1 MVDDTHNTTSDHD
14 NYTHW
19 FMYDCTLNLDHSSR
33 RVFLFLMHLLFFMV
47 ALMENCLVVWVNWKR
62 RRSCSRVLFYVLN
75 VSISDLM
82 AVLLMPFFMLEVT
95 IDKVWLWGQFLCKFT
110 HLVYTVNFYSSAFF
124 VACMTLE
131 RYRSVSQ
138 PESTSWGLSERHR
151 RALICGGLWTLA
163 VLLALIENVHVD
175 LLEFEEPGCYLI
187 PDYSYSMWFDAL
199 ICISLLFQF
208 VGPAVII
215 ITCNVLIARTVGTMA
230 NVEGRRDVWLVHVYS
245 LVFVVCWLPYHLVM
259 MLIMVDDVA
268 PHLFS
273 CNMADAIYFSFS
285 IVECLSFF
293 HCIANPILYSFL
305 SKGFQEMLVNTLLQH
320 LSSRA
325 PNAEGC
331 PDADR
336 PKRPAADKQG
346 RRASTSGTS
355 HSDVG
360 P

>member
-1 MVDDTHNTTSDHD
+1 MVDDTHNITSDHD
-14 NYTHW
+14 NDTHW
-19 FMYDCTLNLDHSSR
+19 FIFECTLDLDYSSR

-47 ALMENCLVVWVNWKR
+47 ALVENCLVVWVNWKR
-62 RRSCSRVLFYVLN
+62 RKSCSRVLFCVLN
-75 VSISDLM
+75 ISASDLM
-82 AVLLMPFFMLEVT
+82 VVLLMPFFMLEVT

-110 HLVYTVNFYSSAFF
+110 HLVYTMNFYSSAFF

-131 RYRSVSQ
+131 RYLSVSR
-138 PESTSWGLSERHR
+138 PEATGGGLSERHR

-163 VLLALIENVHVD
+163 FLLSIVENMHVD
-175 LLEFEEPGCYLI
+175 LLEFEEPGCFLMS
-187 PDYSYSMWFDAL
+187 DYSYRVWFNSL
-199 ICISLLFQF
+199 ICIALLFQF

-215 ITCNVLIARTVGTMA
+215 ITCNVLIARAIGAVA

-259 MLIMVDDVA
+259 MLIMVEDVI

-273 CNMADAIYFSFS
+273 CDTLHILYFTYS

-293 HCIANPILYSFL
+293 HCVANPILYSFL
-305 SKGFQEMLVNTLLQH
+305 SKGFREMLVNTLLQR

-325 PNAEGC
+325 PDAGGC

-336 PKRPAADKQG
+336 AKRPAADKRG
-346 RRASTSGTS
+346 RRASSSCTS